1 MTMRSLF
8 LSFAWIA
15 MDVACASA
23 VRCNNLTT
31 VDLGYAVHQG
41 VCNTA
46 FEYYSFNNI
55 RYAEAPV
62 GELRWSKPIPPKTT
76 NRTLNDGTDQ
86 RVCPQSYPRWILESR
101 AAAAG
106 ITVEKMAERVMSNPR
121 MNEDCL
127 LLDVH
132 VPAKVF
138 NKRYAVTSG
147 SAVLV
152 WIHGGGYDI
161 DSKQYDP
168 SGLISRSQL
177 NDQEGIIFVALNYRL
192 GMFGFLDGNRD
203 DILSNAGLWDQRMAL
218 EWVQKHV
225 HLFGGD
231 PDRVTVIGES
241 AGGGSVMHQVTA
253 FGGRGEV
260 PFAAAIAQSPA
271 FWTITNDLKLW
282 ETTLAVASQLSSVE
296 ITTAEQLRLLN
307 SSTLMQVNQAMTYN
321 APYGLF
327 VYGPTVDG
335 TFVPDIPSV
344 LLLNGQFYD
353 SIKGGLNNMDTVIMV
368 GHNRDEAS
376 TFTASLDTNEQLIS
390 MFQLSYPVS
399 DTAER
404 YIFTD
409 LYPNI
414 LNGTYGYTS
423 QLGRAKLLISE
434 LVFTCNTR
442 FLGTAFRN
450 QTYNYRFE
458 CPPGLHG
465 QDLDW
470 TFFVE
475 EDPDVAPEIAIAM
488 QSYFTTFTM
497 TGDPNG
503 NAGLPTWPLYGEEA
517 TLVIFGAGGVAT
529 AKDETANRRCEYW
542 QKGEYRKSG

>member
-1 MTMRSLF
+1 
-8 LSFAWIA
+8 
-15 MDVACASA
+15 
-23 VRCNNLTT
+23 
-31 VDLGYAVHQG
+31 
-41 VCNTA
+41 
-46 FEYYSFNNI
+46 
-55 RYAEAPV
+55 
-62 GELRWSKPIPPKTT
+62 
-76 NRTLNDGTDQ
+76 
-86 RVCPQSYPRWILESR
+86 
-101 AAAAG
+101 
-106 ITVEKMAERVMSNPR
+106 
-121 MNEDCL
+121 
-127 LLDVH
+127 
-132 VPAKVF
+132 
-138 NKRYAVTSG
+138 
-147 SAVLV
+147 
-152 WIHGGGYDI
+152 
-161 DSKQYDP
+161 
-168 SGLISRSQL
+168 
-177 NDQEGIIFVALNYRL
+177 
-192 GMFGFLDGNRD
+192 
-203 DILSNAGLWDQRMAL
+203 
-218 EWVQKHV
+218 
-225 HLFGGD
+225 
-231 PDRVTVIGES
+231 
-241 AGGGSVMHQVTA
+241 
-253 FGGRGEV
+253 
-260 PFAAAIAQSPA
+260 
-271 FWTITNDLKLW
+271 
-282 ETTLAVASQLSSVE
+282 
-296 ITTAEQLRLLN
+296 
-307 SSTLMQVNQAMTYN
+307 
-321 APYGLF
+321 
-327 VYGPTVDG
+327 
-335 TFVPDIPSV
+335 
-344 LLLNGQFYD
+344 
-353 SIKGGLNNMDTVIMV
+353 MV

-458 CPPGLHG
+458 YPPGLHG